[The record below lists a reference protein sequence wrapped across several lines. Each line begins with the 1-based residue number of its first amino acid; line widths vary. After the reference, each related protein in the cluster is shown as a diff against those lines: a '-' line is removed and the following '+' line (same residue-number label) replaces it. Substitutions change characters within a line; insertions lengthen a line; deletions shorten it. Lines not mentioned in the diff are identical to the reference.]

1 MKPHI
6 CILGANSDIARA
18 IAHQYAR
25 QGYSLYLAARKS
37 ERLEADLKD
46 LKIRYGADARAIE
59 FDATDYESHA
69 DFYASLDPQPEIVA
83 CVFGYLGEQVQAQQ
97 DWQEAR
103 RILDTNY
110 TGAASILHH
119 VALAME
125 KRGSGTIIGISS
137 VAGDR
142 GRGSNYLYGSAKAGF
157 TALLSGLR
165 NRLFA
170 AGVHVLTVKPGF
182 VQTAMT
188 EGLDLP
194 PLLTAQPEDVAKD
207 VYRAARKNKNVVYT
221 RWMWRYIMGIIRN
234 IPEGIFKRLKL

>member
-25 QGYSLYLAARKS
+25 QGYSLYLAARKA
-37 ERLEADLKD
+37 ERLDADLKD
-46 LKIRYGADARAIE
+46 LKIRYNADARAVE
-59 FDATDYESHA
+59 FDATAYDSHA
-69 DFYASLDPQPEIVA
+69 AFYASLDPQPEIVA
-83 CVFGYLGEQVQAQQ
+83 CVFGYLGDQTQAQQ
-97 DWQEAR
+97 DWQEAQ
-103 RILDTNY
+103 RIIDTNY
-110 TGAASILHH
+110 TGAASILQH

-125 KRGSGTIIGISS
+125 QRGSGTIIGISS

-142 GRGSNYLYGSAKAGF
+142 GRASNYLYGSAKAGF

-194 PLLTAQPEDVAKD
+194 PLLTAQPEDIARD
-207 VYRAARKNKNVVYT
+207 VYRAVKHKRQVLYT
-221 RWMWRYIMGIIRN
+221 RWMWRYIMGIICA

>member
-18 IAHQYAR
+18 LAHEYAR
-25 QGYSLYLAARKS
+25 HGYSLYLAARNAH
-37 ERLEADLKD
+37 RLEADVND
-46 LKIRYGADARAIE
+46 LKIRYDADAHALE
-59 FDATDYESHA
+59 FDATDFDSHA
-69 DFYASLDPQPEIVA
+69 AFYASLDPQPEVVA
-83 CVFGYLGEQVQAQQ
+83 CVFGYLGNQEQAQL
-97 DWQEAR
+97 DWTESR
-103 RILDTNY
+103 RIIDTNF

-119 VALAME
+119 AALAME
-125 KRGSGTIIGISS
+125 KRGTGTIIGISS

-157 TALLSGLR
+157 SALLSGLR
-165 NRLFA
+165 NRLFP

-182 VQTAMT
+182 VDTAMT

-194 PLLTAQPEDVAKD
+194 PLLTAQPEDVARD
-207 VYRAARKNKNVVYT
+207 VYHAAQRNKNIRYS
-221 RWMWRYIMGIIRN
+221 RWMWRYIMGVIRN